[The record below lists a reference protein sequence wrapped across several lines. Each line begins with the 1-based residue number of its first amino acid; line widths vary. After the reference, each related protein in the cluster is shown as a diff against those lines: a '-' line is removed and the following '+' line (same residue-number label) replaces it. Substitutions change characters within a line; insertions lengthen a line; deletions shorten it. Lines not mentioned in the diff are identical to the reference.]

1 MNAGAGHAGAP
12 AGVDDAARL
21 DASVVVCT
29 YNRCESLADTLAAIA
44 ALEVPA
50 GFAWELVVVDNNSR
64 DATRATV
71 ESFIAAHPALRA
83 RYAFEPK
90 QGLSN
95 ARNHGIA
102 LARGDYV
109 VFTDD
114 DVLPAP
120 DWLHRLVAGM
130 REHGCAA
137 AGGRIDPLWQ
147 APPPPWL
154 TERFHGFLA
163 LRTDG
168 TGPRQV
174 HTEDDMPFGAS
185 LAFERSVFD
194 RVGLFDPQLG
204 RKGSVLAGG
213 EEIDV
218 LMRVVRSG
226 GTVMYFPSARVR
238 HKVEAFRLTKRYFRR
253 WRYQCSR
260 NEASALPSG
269 GRRIAGM
276 PLYLL
281 PQLARA
287 LARSIA
293 MRFRGPPDEA
303 FRQEMIVW
311 HFLGTL
317 RGARAAAAARSG
329 SR

>member
-1 MNAGAGHAGAP
+1 MNAGATA
-12 AGVDDAARL
+12 AARL

-29 YNRCESLADTLAAIA
+29 YNRCQSLADTLRAVA
-44 ALEVPA
+44 ALQVPA
-50 GFAWELVVVDNNSR
+50 GFTWELIVVDNNSR
-64 DATRATV
+64 DDTRATV
-71 ESFIAAHPALRA
+71 EAFAQAHPVLNV
-83 RYAFEPK
+83 RYAFEAR

-102 LARGDYV
+102 LARGDYL

-114 DVLPAP
+114 DVLPAA
-120 DWLHRLVAGM
+120 DWLHLLVAGM
-130 REHGCAA
+130 RRHGCAA

-154 TERFHGFLA
+154 TERFFGFLA
-163 LRTDG
+163 LRTDAE
-168 TGPRQV
+168 GPKPARA
-174 HTEDDMPFGAS
+174 EEDMPFGAS

-194 RVGLFDPQLG
+194 RIGGFDPQLG
-204 RKGSVLAGG
+204 RKGNVLAGG

-218 LMRVVRSG
+218 LMRIVHRG
-226 GTVMYFPSARVR
+226 GQVMYFPAARVR

-260 NEASALPSG
+260 NEAAALPAG
-269 GRRIAGM
+269 GRRIAGV

-281 PQLARA
+281 PQLLRA
-287 LARSIA
+287 AAKSLA
-293 MRFRGPPDEA
+293 MQLRGPADEA

-311 HFLGTL
+311 HFLGL
-317 RGARAAAAARSG
+317 IRGSRRAA
-329 SR
+329 